1 MMILVRLIASTSL
14 WRPQRHNHGQDR
26 ADSDDADRD
35 VPSAGRRV
43 PIAVAEDDHGHKLR
57 DRVYGTKCC
66 RTHSTTTRPSA
77 TTAIML
83 RPYRFVGTQVRQQ
96 HISAAEGYLDTSAA
110 PRPPPTGASFGD
122 FGRRERALLGG
133 GAKKLARSTVV
144 ELAVIRYGRAAV

>member
-66 RTHSTTTRPSA
+66 RAHSTTTSNHGHHAPTVPICRNSGEA
-77 TTAIML
+77 TAHFSRGGL
-83 RPYRFVGTQVRQQ
+83 
-96 HISAAEGYLDTSAA
+96 
-110 PRPPPTGASFGD
+110 FGH
-122 FGRRERALLGG
+122 
-133 GAKKLARSTVV
+133 V
-144 ELAVIRYGRAAV
+144 